1 MSIESCSTC
10 GSVDGDDGG
19 GGTPLAL
26 FDKSLDRAETY
37 PTNIVYP
44 HNYEYQLREYEE
56 LLQQNRGI
64 LFGSENVVD
73 FLEFHKGSHGEPV
86 FCASIDRTGF

>member
-1 MSIESCSTC
+1 MSIASGSTC

-37 PTNIVYP
+37 PTNIVYAHSP
-44 HNYEYQLREYEE
+44 EYQLREYAQ

-73 FLEFHKGSHGEPV
+73 FLEFQKGSQGEAV
-86 FCASIDRTGF
+86 